1 MKKEKQDGREGETEE
16 QPDKY
21 PSRLR
26 TYIYDYIYYLI
37 LKKIKYNFF
46 FHLSKVNYRVTLRS
60 YIYFKKLG
68 MTSLIIWDEVYMKWP

>member
-1 MKKEKQDGREGETEE
+1 MPRRNAFFSFVQYFLLVSFLIPKNHLKNEKQDGREGETEE

-37 LKKIKYNFF
+37 LKKDQKHFFLSFIKSE
-46 FHLSKVNYRVTLRS
+46 L
-60 YIYFKKLG
+60 
-68 MTSLIIWDEVYMKWP
+68 